1 MKHGFEFISTRVEG
15 WPSLAGLLAPHDGH
29 TGIEVAGTSTTQV
42 VPGTPMRTESV
53 WSGPLDGTSRFTLIS
68 LDDTQTRD
76 AQLSRYRGD
85 LVLSTPRGDLIGQDE
100 GLWDLATGDYVDVYR
115 VTSGTGDYAGV
126 TAVIVLSGRLDPSN
140 GKGASTYQGVVT
152 ARD

>member
-1 MKHGFEFISTRVEG
+1 VVG
-15 WPSLAGLLAPHDGH
+15 WPSLDSLLAPVAPSDGRS
-29 TGIEVAGTSTTQV
+29 GVEVAGTSTTQV

-53 WSGPLDGTSRFTLIS
+53 WAGPLDGTSQFTLIS
-68 LDDTQTRD
+68 LEDTHTPD

-115 VTSGTGDYAGV
+115 VTSGTGGYAGA
-126 TAVIVLSGRLDPSN
+126 TAVIVLSGRLDPAN
-140 GKGASTYQGVVT
+140 GKGASDYRGVVT
-152 ARD
+152 TRQ